1 MNPARSISS
10 LRKNITGTIRYN
22 DNDFQYTIYPNP
34 IHKTKEEQEELI
46 TLFGNRLQK
55 GSHCL
60 GITPSIVRDNI
71 NKKNYDALVY
81 VKNMTIDDSA
91 TGALQYWNWCD
102 KTSRNRQLWIND
114 LCRVNNSGLSG
125 HDIISPIRVLFDIV
139 EDFSKSRGILENYLI
154 VDPGKNAT
162 AKLLEIYGAYR
173 FAKNDS
179 CTDNSKIVMK
189 KLISS
194 SGGKSKRNTR
204 KNKH

>member
-1 MNPARSISS
+1 MIFN
-10 LRKNITGTIRYN
+10 
-22 DNDFQYTIYPNP
+22 
-34 IHKTKEEQEELI
+34 
-46 TLFGNRLQK
+46 TLFTPIPFTKLKKNKKNLLPFLATDYK
-55 GSHCL
+55 KDPHCL

-179 CTDNSKIVMK
+179 CTDNSQIVMK

-194 SGGKSKRNTR
+194 TGGKSKRKTR
-204 KNKH
+204 KNKK